1 MAYVVT
7 RQDRRIPYRAFPLR
21 LIAFMLVYGMLPIL
35 LLVHAATWME
45 QAVVFR
51 MFGIPRPRQSDYI
64 LFDRAKLRRLNW
76 VQRIGCIYCEY
87 ANGLIAWVKAT
98 INMLEVYSC
107 AIKHSAHREG
117 QEHQKEFSPYE
128 KFL

>member
-1 MAYVVT
+1 MDYVVS
-7 RQDRRIPYRAFPLR
+7 QHDRTLSLRALPIRWF
-21 LIAFMLVYGMLPIL
+21 AFIVVYGMLPVL
-35 LLVHAATWME
+35 LLVHAATWLE
-45 QAVVFR
+45 QVIVFR
-51 MFGIPRPRQSDYI
+51 TFGIPCPRQSDYI

-76 VQRIGCIYCEY
+76 IQWFGCIYCEY

-107 AIKHSAHREG
+107 AIKHNVHRDG
-117 QEHQKEFSPYE
+117 QEHQKEFYPYE